1 MQTPRPLVGASVQAE
16 RLLGINAMGWTVEG
30 RGRVSCAER
39 AGAAFQVDQTAGAV
53 ALRPWG
59 TWQGSPSPVQCM
71 FWKDRLAFDWG
82 PLGGIESQQPHGLVA
97 GSDADSPVA
106 APQREWSVSWNL
118 QSWGPLAGPARL
130 LPHHVDGG
138 MRGREGRG
146 PCPILGTGAPVLE
159 AQAVPCS
166 RDRPALSESGCL
178 RARGPGTGQL

>member
-16 RLLGINAMGWTVEG
+16 RLLGINAMGRTMEG

-39 AGAAFQVDQTAGAV
+39 AGAAFQGDQTAGA
-53 ALRPWG
+53 AAPRPWG

-82 PLGGIESQQPHGLVA
+82 PLGGIESQQPHGVVA
-97 GSDADSPVA
+97 GSDADTPVP
-106 APQREWSVSWNL
+106 APQHEWSVSWNL

-138 MRGREGRG
+138 SEGQGGERALPDSWDRSPSVRSTSCSLLPG
-146 PCPILGTGAPVLE
+146 PSSSV
-159 AQAVPCS
+159 
-166 RDRPALSESGCL
+166 
-178 RARGPGTGQL
+178 